1 MMMMMMM
8 MPNKT
13 LALTK
18 TCQVSVCALYTLP
31 SPSSEGRGGGVLYTG
46 YYFSSEYPPNLE
58 YVLSLK

>member
-1 MMMMMMM
+1 MMM

-18 TCQVSVCALYTLP
+18 TCQVSVCALYTL
-31 SPSSEGRGGGVLYTG
+31 SPPLLGGGGGGLYTG

>member
-1 MMMMMMM
+1 MMM

-18 TCQVSVCALYTLP
+18 TCQVSVCALYTL
-31 SPSSEGRGGGVLYTG
+31 SPPLLGGGGGLYTG
-46 YYFSSEYPPNLE
+46 YYHSSEYPPNLE